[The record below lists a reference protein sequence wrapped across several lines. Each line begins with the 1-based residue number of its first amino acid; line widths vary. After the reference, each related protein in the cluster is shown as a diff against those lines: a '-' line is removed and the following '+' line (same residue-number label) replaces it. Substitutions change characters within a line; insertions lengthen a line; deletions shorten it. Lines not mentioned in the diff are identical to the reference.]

1 MWRKKEVDYYT
12 NKKRKTNFCLNCVAK
27 KTQTGIRKPR
37 GDTSY
42 ISSDGYKMIKCHG
55 EYDNS
60 GRTKYKRAHVLV
72 MENYIGRKLKTQQ
85 GNNGEQIHHIDGNR
99 ENNKLENLICVSIE
113 DHYKIHYEQGDF
125 VACQLIAKRMILSP
139 EEISKIRSEANR
151 QKAKEGRHPAQLAVI
166 NGTHHFIGETN
177 PTHQRIKNK
186 THNFQINNPGRKAWE
201 SGTHNWD
208 IHPSKK
214 KVISLETGYITSFTA
229 RTKHD
234 RKTGMRHTWLPI
246 ESDCRPTL
254 LRLCC
259 LTLGS

>member
-85 GNNGEQIHHIDGNR
+85 GNNGEQIHHIDGNKL
-99 ENNKLENLICVSIE
+99 NNKIYNLLLCKDTKHHKDVDCQLHKLAFELVRNNIITFDKE
-113 DHYKIHYEQGDF
+113 TEEYKIKWDS
-125 VACQLIAKRMILSP
+125 L
-139 EEISKIRSEANR
+139 KIR
-151 QKAKEGRHPAQLAVI
+151 
-166 NGTHHFIGETN
+166 
-177 PTHQRIKNK
+177 
-186 THNFQINNPGRKAWE
+186 
-201 SGTHNWD
+201 
-208 IHPSKK
+208 
-214 KVISLETGYITSFTA
+214 
-229 RTKHD
+229 
-234 RKTGMRHTWLPI
+234 
-246 ESDCRPTL
+246 
-254 LRLCC
+254 
-259 LTLGS
+259 